1 MMITV
6 VISVSTQMA
15 PTFVNVTVAF
25 KFQLMERPVKVR
37 CLNILMLQ
45 IYIENKEVNC
55 LCTVNAVTRK

>member
-25 KFQLMERPVKVR
+25 KFQLMEGPVKVR

-45 IYIENKEVNC
+45 IYIENKEVN
-55 LCTVNAVTRK
+55 